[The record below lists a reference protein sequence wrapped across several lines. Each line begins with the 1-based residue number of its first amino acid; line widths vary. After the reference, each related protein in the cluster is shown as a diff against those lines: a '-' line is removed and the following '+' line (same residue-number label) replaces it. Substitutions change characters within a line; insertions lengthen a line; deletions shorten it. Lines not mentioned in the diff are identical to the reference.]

1 MGCLLKTLEKGFIR
15 LDKDHPKKK
24 KSKNNQNKGI
34 TKNKNKINI
43 KEKNDEIDIKEINNE
58 KINNNKI
65 YNSII
70 KNKDNYYKP
79 DQLDYYTNIYLANNI
94 QINLREKLNYKK

>member
-15 LDKDHPKKK
+15 LDKDQSEKK
-24 KSKNNQNKGI
+24 KSKNNQNKGK

-43 KEKNDEIDIKEINNE
+43 KEKNDEIDIKEINTD

-79 DQLDYYTNIYLANNI
+79 DQLDYYANIYLANNI

>member
-15 LDKDHPKKK
+15 LDKDQTNKK
-24 KSKNNQNKGI
+24 KSKNNQNKDK

-43 KEKNDEIDIKEINNE
+43 KEKNDEIDIKEINTD